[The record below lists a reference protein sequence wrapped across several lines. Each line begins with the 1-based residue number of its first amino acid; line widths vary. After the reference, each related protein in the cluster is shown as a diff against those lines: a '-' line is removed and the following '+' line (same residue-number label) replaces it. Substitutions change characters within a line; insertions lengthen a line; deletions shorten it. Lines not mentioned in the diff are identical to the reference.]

1 MRRFAPPSG
10 FRHRVRALVQDQS
23 TENLTID
30 QEFTVPIGTEVR
42 YTSSCKYDSV
52 SEEISTESD
61 YRRSLSK
68 ESSFDN
74 SISLHLQGQGGGK
87 LAGIA
92 ASLDA
97 KVAWSGSEKLQKFKS
112 SSETLNMVTFEAK
125 AVCSEYEVSFNPY
138 SKQDLDPK
146 FKAAAT
152 DLPEIFDSSNA
163 QHRTKFSKFI
173 QAYGTH
179 YVDMVELG
187 AKRILSTSM

>member
-1 MRRFAPPSG
+1 M
-10 FRHRVRALVQDQS
+10 QDQS

-30 QEFTVPIGTEVR
+30 QEFTVPLGTEVR

-68 ESSFDN
+68 ESTFDN
-74 SISLHLQGQGGGK
+74 SISLQLQGQGWGA
-87 LAGIA
+87 LAGVA
-92 ASLDA
+92 GSLDA
-97 KVAWSGSEKLQKFKS
+97 KVAWSGSEKLESFKS
-112 SSETLNMVTFEAK
+112 SSETFNMVTFEAK

-138 SKQDLDPK
+138 STQDLDPK
-146 FKAAAT
+146 FAAAV
-152 DLPEIFDSSNA
+152 DQLPRTFDSSNA
-163 QHRTKFSKFI
+163 QHRSKFSKFI

-179 YVDMVELG
+179 YVDKVELG